1 MGMTRPAGTEA
12 TAGPKEKWAGMG
24 NKIKEK
30 GKMGRGA
37 AGPASDYGLNW
48 EQRFWAKRNWFK
60 GLEFKIQRFK
70 YFKTKFE
77 LIGLM

>member
-37 AGPASDYGLNW
+37 TGPASDYGPN
-48 EQRFWAKRNWFK
+48 
-60 GLEFKIQRFK
+60 
-70 YFKTKFE
+70 
-77 LIGLM
+77 